1 MDLSWRPVQLAL
13 RLARDGVQFVVVG
26 GTARRLL
33 GWEHAPPDLDIVV
46 TDLGPVGRSASR
58 SGATTARTPS
68 RLWTGLEPLDVF
80 EGRVLSTREVQVGG
94 TVLTVDAAA

>member
-1 MDLSWRPVQLAL
+1 MQLAL
-13 RLARDGVQFVVVG
+13 HLARDGVQFVVVG

-58 SGATTARTPS
+58 LGATTARIRVTPS
-68 RLWTGLEPLDVF
+68 RLWTCLGPLDVF
-80 EGRVLSTREVQVGG
+80 EGRVLSTREVQMHG
-94 TVLTVDAAA
+94 TALTVDAAA